1 MGFKDNQVSLA
12 CLNKNNITNESSWE
26 MEKILFMVNILLV
39 IVFKEMTL
47 LIFMNARRLWFMV
60 KQ

>member
-26 MEKILFMVNILLV
+26 MEKFCSWSIYY
-39 IVFKEMTL
+39 
-47 LIFMNARRLWFMV
+47 
-60 KQ
+60 